1 MSIKEELKNELVNL
15 KDSETQFEQ
24 LALEVF
30 QYQASQNPL
39 YKLYLK
45 NLGKKPRSIKRLE
58 KIPFLPITFFKNH
71 PVICKNTEAKL
82 VFESSGTT
90 GSINAKHLVSD
101 PELYKLLSQKTFEQ
115 FYGNLSNYHIFALL
129 PGYLERQNSSLVYM
143 VQHFIE
149 QSFSPISNFYLHNH
163 NELIFNLKSCL
174 ADEKDQRKILIIG
187 VTHALLDLAE
197 KIKLEPNNRL
207 IVMETGGMK
216 GKRKEMLREEV
227 HEQLQLAFGLSHI
240 DSEYGMTELL
250 SQAYSRGHGLFE
262 TAKTLKVFI
271 REVNDPFNLIPSFKI
286 GQDESVDR
294 TSSRTG
300 GLNIIDLAN
309 IDTCAFIETQDLGCY
324 ANDYEYFKV
333 LGRFD
338 NSDLRGCNLMV

>member
-1 MSIKEELKNELVNL
+1 
-15 KDSETQFEQ
+15 
-24 LALEVF
+24 
-30 QYQASQNPL
+30 
-39 YKLYLK
+39 
-45 NLGKKPRSIKRLE
+45 
-58 KIPFLPITFFKNH
+58 
-71 PVICKNTEAKL
+71 
-82 VFESSGTT
+82 
-90 GSINAKHLVSD
+90 
-101 PELYKLLSQKTFEQ
+101 
-115 FYGNLSNYHIFALL
+115 
-129 PGYLERQNSSLVYM
+129 M
-143 VQHFIE
+143 VKHFIE

-197 KIKLEPNNRL
+197 KIELMPNNRL

-324 ANDYEYFKV
+324 ANDYKYFKV